1 MRQGFEVSERAKTLL
16 TDNDALINRVID
28 NFTTFTG
35 SQSGATIK
43 YQVATLLQSAKNL
56 SKELNKLINKSKGV

>member
-1 MRQGFEVSERAKTLL
+1 MRTGFEVSDRAKTLL
-16 TDNDALINRVID
+16 TDNDALINRVVA

-43 YQVATLLQSAKNL
+43 YKVATMLQSAKNL
-56 SKELNKLINKSKGV
+56 SKELNLLINKAKGI